1 MTKRKGIVSKVVLV
15 LVVLTLISGCFVGT
29 TLARY
34 ASQGSGSATT
44 GIALWS
50 ITMEG
55 TGTSA
60 NTPVEFGDLSPSI
73 DEFVSGNRT
82 HSIYTAPQ
90 RIATITNESEV
101 SADVT
106 IKVSD
111 IEISYVDGGTFESLT
126 DGRPSTIS
134 SESYITDNVL
144 QVSFYYGTGSEWS
157 DDYKNQVI
165 SAGRPY
171 EGTLASRTGTISVF
185 ANVTWVTQDTNQN
198 SSVGNTAAADAID
211 TWIGQNVKSLS
222 CTLSYTAVQASEAPA
237 DGAGA

>member
-50 ITMEG
+50 ITMDG

-60 NTPVEFGDLSPSI
+60 DTPVNFGDLSPSM
-73 DEFVSGNRT
+73 DDFTSGDRT
-82 HSIYTAPQ
+82 HSIYTEPKL
-90 RIATITNESEV
+90 IATITNKSEV
-101 SADVT
+101 SAAVT
-106 IKVSD
+106 IKVGD
-111 IEISYVDGGTFESLT
+111 IEISYVGGGTFATLT
-126 DGRPSTIS
+126 TGRPEAIK

-144 QVSFYYGTGSEWS
+144 KVSFYYGEGASWI
-157 DDYKNQVI
+157 DDYKDQVI
-165 SAGRPY
+165 NAGSPY

-185 ANVTWVTQDTNQN
+185 ANVTWVTQDINQS

-211 TWIGQNVKSLS
+211 TWIGQNVESLS
-222 CTLSYTAVQASEAPA
+222 CTLSYTAVQASEVPA
-237 DGAGA
+237 GAGA

>member
-50 ITMEG
+50 ITMKG
-55 TGTSA
+55 DGTSA
-60 NTPVEFGDLSPSI
+60 DTPVKFGDLSPSM
-73 DEFVSGNRT
+73 DDFKSGNRT
-82 HSIYTAPQ
+82 HSIYTAPKL
-90 RIATITNESEV
+90 IATITNNSEV
-101 SADVT
+101 SAAVT

-111 IEISYVDGGTFESLT
+111 IEISYVGGGTFESLT

-144 QVSFYYGTGSEWS
+144 KVSFYYGTGSEWS
-157 DDYKNQVI
+157 EGYQVI
-165 SAGRPY
+165 NAGGSY
-171 EGTLASRTGTISVF
+171 ETTLASRTGTISVF
-185 ANVTWVTQDTNQN
+185 ANVTWVTQDINQS

-211 TWIGQNVKSLS
+211 TWIGQNVESLS

-237 DGAGA
+237 DGASA

>member
-50 ITMEG
+50 ITMDG
-55 TGTSA
+55 NGTSA
-60 NTPVEFGDLSPSI
+60 ETPVEFGDLSPSM
-73 DEFVSGNRT
+73 DDFTSGNRT
-82 HSIYTAPQ
+82 HSIYTAPKL
-90 RIATITNESEV
+90 IATITNNSEV

-106 IKVSD
+106 IKVGD
-111 IEISYVDGGTFESLT
+111 IKISYVGGGTFATHTTE
-126 DGRPSTIS
+126 RPEAIE
-134 SESYITDNVL
+134 SESYITENVL
-144 QVSFYYGTGSEWS
+144 KVSFYYGTGSEWS
-157 DDYKNQVI
+157 EGYQVI
-165 SAGRPY
+165 NAGDSHKT
-171 EGTLASRTGTISVF
+171 TLDSGTGTISVF
-185 ANVTWVTQDTNQN
+185 ANVTWETQDINQS

-211 TWIGQNVKSLS
+211 TWIGQNVESLS

-237 DGAGA
+237 DGASA